1 MLEYAILL
9 KLKFGMKTMNQGRKL
24 KETMNWTEE
33 KCRRVD
39 HYAMMIF
46 PTVFGVTAFAYF
58 YALI

>member
-9 KLKFGMKTMNQGRKL
+9 KLKYGIKTMNEGRK
-24 KETMNWTEE
+24 ETINWTEE

-46 PTVFGVTAFAYF
+46 PTVFGLTAFAYF